1 MVGLGPDTG
10 IEDVRE
16 FWAFPSFISD
26 MRMGVIVQP
35 WLDRAEDVKR
45 LYLPSNAPFLSERS
59 PILQVAV
66 IQP

>member
-1 MVGLGPDTG
+1 MVSLSPDTG

-16 FWAFPSFISD
+16 FWAVPSFISD
-26 MRMGVIVQP
+26 MRMGVIGHL

-45 LYLPSNAPFLSERS
+45 LYLPSNAPSLFERS
-59 PILQVAV
+59 SILQVAV